1 MKRFLIVLCV
11 AAMVGLASA
20 AAHAA
25 IITWNFTNAGDYYVN
40 GDPGVVEPGNQ
51 VEPIGGTPGTPET
64 GNPSAISY
72 MPVITVGSGAYVPA
86 RPWIN
91 YDDDAPYGSDWASVF
106 AKVNTQAPGLRVGD
120 ITGGGFTLT
129 GMNNPAA
136 VYDTIRLSPTGGD
149 GSTVLILLS
158 PMSYTG
164 TDGNLNYTFD
174 LNTHADYRTDPTGL
188 GNWSAY
194 DPARSGTFGQV
205 IGMLSGSTDYAAFVG
220 PEIGLSNTS
229 GTTFTVTQ
237 IALDTIPEPASII
250 IWSLFGLGTVFGV
263 RVWRRGRKTA

>member
-1 MKRFLIVLCV
+1 M
-11 AAMVGLASA
+11 AMLGLLFVNTPAQA
-20 AAHAA
+20 N
-25 IITWNFTNAGDYYVN
+25 IYTWNFTNAGDYYVN
-40 GDPGVVEPGNQ
+40 GDPGVVQPGNQ
-51 VEPIGGTPGTPET
+51 VEPIGGTPGMPEA

-72 MPVITVGSGAYVPA
+72 MPVITVGVGAFVPA

-91 YDDDAPYGSDWASVF
+91 SDDDSPWGSDWASVF
-106 AKVNTQAPGLRVGD
+106 AKVNTQASNIKVGD

-129 GMNNPAA
+129 GMNQPGA

-164 TDGNLNYTFD
+164 TGTLNYTFD

-188 GNWSAY
+188 GNWSGY
-194 DPARSGTFGQV
+194 DSARSGTLGEV

-220 PEIGLSNTS
+220 PEIGLSNTF

-237 IALDTIPEPASII
+237 IELDTVPEPATM
-250 IWSLFGLGTVFGV
+250 LLLGLGLMGV
-263 RVWRRGRKTA
+263 AGIRRKFKG